1 MIVIFKLMPVAPELV
16 HSRTLSRLSIRA
28 RLHDINTKGNMV
40 SLIPRAMNKKSRLIR
55 CHPSFD
61 STMMAVALVKH
72 FWAGGFDMRM
82 VRSSPSS
89 AEFPQPP
96 TGRNVVHF
104 KFPNLFFRVDKYSR
118 PTSVQ
123 SQTPTEFAQEA
134 AGIHWYKRSA
144 LFRHAKGPWANI
156 GRVTST

>member
-1 MIVIFKLMPVAPELV
+1 MPVAPELV
-16 HSRTLSRLSIRA
+16 HSWTLSRLSIRA
-28 RLHDINTKGNMV
+28 RLHAINTKGNMV
-40 SLIPRAMNKKSRLIR
+40 SLIPCAMNKSPVQSVGR
-55 CHPSFD
+55 CRPSFD

-82 VRSSPSS
+82 GWSSPSS

-104 KFPNLFFRVDKYSR
+104 KFPNFFFRVDKYSR

-123 SQTPTEFAQEA
+123 SQTPTEFA
-134 AGIHWYKRSA
+134 HKRQPESIGTRGVP
-144 LFRHAKGPWANI
+144 FSDMPKGHGPISDA
-156 GRVTST
+156 

>member
-16 HSRTLSRLSIRA
+16 HSWTLSRLSIRA
-28 RLHDINTKGNMV
+28 RLHAINTKGNMV
-40 SLIPRAMNKKSRLIR
+40 SLIPCAMNKSPVQSVGR
-55 CHPSFD
+55 CRPSFD

-72 FWAGGFDMRM
+72 LWAGGLDMRM
-82 VRSSPSS
+82 GWSTSSS

-104 KFPNLFFRVDKYSR
+104 KFPNFFFRVDKYSR

-123 SQTPTEFAQEA
+123 SQTPTKFAQEA
-134 AGIHWYKRSA
+134 AGIHWYIRGVS
-144 LFRHAKGPWANI
+144 FSDMPKGHGPISDA
-156 GRVTST
+156 